1 MRTNSR
7 LIAPFV
13 LACGITAA
21 SSAKAQKSSKD
32 VGGQTACALL
42 SQAEIRKA
50 TGRNDVANRTT
61 HMDEDTQFSSNCQHW
76 GAIDITVHIG
86 TQTKVMFE
94 RERDTYAKAPARL
107 GYKIQPISGL
117 GDNAYFM
124 SYSGKAEVRTI
135 VGEKELAVSL
145 SGSLP
150 PDPEAKQMAINVAKA
165 GLVKLH

>member
-1 MRTNSR
+1 
-7 LIAPFV
+7 
-13 LACGITAA
+13 
-21 SSAKAQKSSKD
+21 
-32 VGGQTACALL
+32 
-42 SQAEIRKA
+42 
-50 TGRNDVANRTT
+50 
-61 HMDEDTQFSSNCQHW
+61 MDEDTQFSSNCQHW